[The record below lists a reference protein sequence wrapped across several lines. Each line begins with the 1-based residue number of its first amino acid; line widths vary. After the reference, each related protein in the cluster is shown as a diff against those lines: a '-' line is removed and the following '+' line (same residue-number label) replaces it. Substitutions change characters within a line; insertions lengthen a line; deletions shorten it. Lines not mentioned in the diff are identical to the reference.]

1 MSLGGLFFLFM
12 LSPFSLSTAC
22 PVLALHL
29 ILNICTKISLKRDK
43 KWMSYQF
50 SKLFIDSGQSYSLG
64 HFRPLRQDL
73 LLLGHLGTNAIF
85 VSTPVYRALW
95 VVVMWLGSTMKLQ
108 IFRHFFVG
116 ILITTPS
123 LDKVTD
129 DQRYSQFLAGF
140 PSVCHFNARFIFSF
154 LTLWE
159 GYF

>member
-73 LLLGHLGTNAIF
+73 LLLGHPGTNANF
-85 VSTPVYRALW
+85 VSTPVYRALC
-95 VVVMWLGSTMKLQ
+95 VT
-108 IFRHFFVG
+108 
-116 ILITTPS
+116 S
-123 LDKVTD
+123 LHIRVSKRTFIIIYGTIEVFCWYFDALRKVFCYQSKD
-129 DQRYSQFLAGF
+129 CW
-140 PSVCHFNARFIFSF
+140 CHQTAALLLYCICPK
-154 LTLWE
+154 
-159 GYF
+159 GV